1 MGQDPAAIRQEIEE
15 TRGELGETMEAIGYK
30 TDVRA
35 RAEDFVSEKK
45 NKVTEKV
52 AGAKDTVT
60 STVSHAVPSREGIKQ
75 KSQRVAD
82 TAQSNPIGMAIGA
95 AAVGFLAG
103 MLIPSTRVE
112 DERVG
117 EIADRVKDQ
126 ASEIGHE
133 ALERGREVVQE
144 AKDSAVETV
153 RERGRE
159 ETQELASSLRSNSQ
173 ENAPTEISG
182 SEGQAHEELAGQAG

>member
-35 RAEDFVSEKK
+35 RADDYVSEKK
-45 NKVTEKV
+45 NKLTGKV

-60 STVSHAVPSREGIKQ
+60 STVSRVVPSREGIKQ
-75 KSQRVAD
+75 KSQSLTD

-112 DERVG
+112 NEKVG

-126 ASEIGHE
+126 ASEMGHE
-133 ALERGREVVQE
+133 ALERGKEVAQE
-144 AKDSAVETV
+144 AKDAAVETV

-159 ETQELASSLRSNSQ
+159 ETHELASNLRSNS
-173 ENAPTEISG
+173 EDAPAQASG
-182 SEGQAHEELAGQAG
+182 SGDQPREELAGQAG

>member
-45 NKVTEKV
+45 NKLTEKV

-75 KSQRVAD
+75 KSQSLAD
-82 TAQSNPIGMAIGA
+82 TAQSNPIGTAVGA
-95 AAVGFLAG
+95 AAAGFLVG

-117 EIADRVKDQ
+117 EVADRVKDQ
-126 ASEIGHE
+126 ASEMGHE
-133 ALERGREVVQE
+133 ALERGKEVAQE
-144 AKDSAVETV
+144 AKEAAVETV

-159 ETQELASSLRSNSQ
+159 ETQQLASNLPGNS
-173 ENAPTEISG
+173 EDAPAQASG
-182 SEGQAHEELAGQAG
+182 SGDQPREELAGQAG